1 MEITLTLNEAT
12 IIQDGLVKLLE
23 YIQDPETQSHLDLS
37 NEMMKK
43 MFDKKLEDT
52 KSIALKLNTLIK
64 EQVQINIEKRK
75 LGIT

>member
-23 YIQDPETQSHLDLS
+23 YIQDPETQSHLDLT